1 MKCSFCRNAIP
12 CFVGVVFLLSG
23 FLKAADSAAF
33 ADLMSQYGV
42 EWFGYAAPAII
53 LSEIVLGLAL
63 VFRVYVRSVTWVT
76 LAFVVGVTIV
86 FAYGL
91 LFRGITDCGCFGQL
105 KMLNSHPWFTFTRNA
120 FLVLLL
126 IISLVYPPKTNKLSL
141 SVLAFSMVTIGIA
154 AYLCGFSLYGA
165 QILKAKSSPFE
176 PKALQETAL
185 LEFLIE
191 NTGIALSPDSTY
203 LVFAF
208 SYTCPYCRNSIG
220 NVEQYERMNYVD
232 RTIGLAMGEREDSI
246 RFVNLFHPDFEI
258 HGVSNRQLPKLVPN
272 LPTSFI
278 IRHDTLINVISGL
291 AVSPSLLKSD

>member
-1 MKCSFCRNAIP
+1 MNNQIHRNAIP

-23 FLKAADSAAF
+23 FFKAIDSAAF
-33 ADLMSQYGV
+33 VDLMSQYGV
-42 EWFGYAAPAII
+42 EWFGYVAPAII
-53 LSEIVLGLAL
+53 LGEIVLGLAL

-154 AYLCGFSLYGA
+154 AYLCGFSLHGA

-246 RFVNLFHPDFEI
+246 RFVNL
-258 HGVSNRQLPKLVPN
+258 GVLFK
-272 LPTSFI
+272 
-278 IRHDTLINVISGL
+278 
-291 AVSPSLLKSD
+291 K